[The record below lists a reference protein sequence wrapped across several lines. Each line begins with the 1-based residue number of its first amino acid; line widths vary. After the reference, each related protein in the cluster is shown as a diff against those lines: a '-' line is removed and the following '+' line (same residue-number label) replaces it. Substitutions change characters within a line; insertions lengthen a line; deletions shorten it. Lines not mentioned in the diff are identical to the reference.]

1 MASIRPSKDEDCFS
15 ESELEILRNNDKRCG
30 EFGYSFDAGRSP
42 KLQYVKHSDIIN
54 GKKRAHPD
62 LFYMTGDAG
71 IPTTD
76 SKQYSVFGFMY
87 AYYIAYET
95 KEDLIEFYE
104 STDWKVI
111 STNQKLPSTLLIKC

>member
-1 MASIRPSKDEDCFS
+1 MRPSEDEDCFS
-15 ESELEILRNNDKRCG
+15 ESELEMLRKNDERHG

-54 GKKRAHPD
+54 GKKRAYPD
-62 LFYMTGDAG
+62 LFYRTGNDG

-76 SKQYSVFGFMY
+76 SKQYYVFGYIY

-95 KEDLIEFYE
+95 KEDLVEFYE
-104 STDWKVI
+104 STDWKVMSI
-111 STNQKLPSTLLIKC
+111 NQQFPLTFLIKC